1 MSWTAADVADAVW
14 TNLVRTLDPGVPPPS
29 NGSPVDNIAYAIWTY
44 STRTASGGVASFQI
58 NVAQTMPAP
67 GQSATL
73 QTVMP
78 VTVEQTM
85 PTPSQTITAET
96 SAATFEITVNQTM
109 PAPSQSS
116 TLEAQGGA
124 VKSKDGG
131 AWEYYPPIY
140 AIRTKGKQ
148 SVPAPNQGG
157 FVKAEKPIVYADPIP
172 QKNQSVVYG
181 MQSMPLPGQCVIM
194 KSHRT
199 IKKRDDEEEKI
210 LMLLMG
216 VA

>member
-1 MSWTAADVADAVW
+1 MFSDIDGFPIWIK
-14 TNLVRTLDPGVPPPS
+14 TLLPDP
-29 NGSPVDNIAYAIWTY
+29 AHE
-44 STRTASGGVASFQI
+44 GGVDYLVFPQGSSESVI
-58 NVAQTMPAP
+58 LVAQTMPTP
-67 GQSATL
+67 GQGATI

-78 VTVEQTM
+78 VIVAQAM
-85 PTPSQTITAET
+85 PTPEQSGTAQAVT
-96 SAATFEITVNQTM
+96 NFEITVNQAI

-116 TLEAQGGA
+116 TIE
-124 VKSKDGG
+124 SKVPKHRDNGL
-131 AWEYYPPIY
+131 WCYYPPIY

-157 FVKAEKPIVYADPIP
+157 FIQAEKPIVYVKPIP
-172 QKNQSVVYG
+172 PKKQSFVSG
-181 MQSMPLPGQCVIM
+181 IQSMPAPGQCVIM
-194 KSHRT
+194 KSHRA

>member
-1 MSWTAADVADAVW
+1 MSYTPEQIADGVW
-14 TNLVRTLDPGVPPPS
+14 TNAIRTVDALAPGPSKGTILDDIGYTV
-29 NGSPVDNIAYAIWTY
+29 WTY
-44 STRTASGGVASFQI
+44 PTRTASGGVASFQI

-73 QTVMP
+73 QTGMP
-78 VTVEQTM
+78 VTVAQTM

-96 SAATFEITVNQTM
+96 SAATFEITVNQAI

-116 TLEAQGGA
+116 TLEAQGGV
-124 VKSKDGG
+124 VKPKGG
-131 AWEYYPPIY
+131 GGFEYHPPIY

-148 SVPAPNQGG
+148 SAPAPSQGG
-157 FVKAEKPIVYADPIP
+157 FIKANKPIVYAEPIP
-172 QKNQSVVYG
+172 PKKQAVIYG
-181 MQSMPLPGQCVIM
+181 IQSMPLPGQCVIM